1 MNDILEASVNS
12 RKNALI
18 QACTNP
24 SLMDEINEYFER
36 VEEFAKGCSDVADF
50 EAKFN
55 SSELA
60 KEYTDLFVKATST
73 EDEPN
78 IEGELA
84 KDIANDMVD
93 DITHGARVRANQEV
107 YDKARD
113 IPVVGDALN
122 VKQHFDFFSRF
133 RKKKDD

>member
-1 MNDILEASVNS
+1 MNDILESSVNS

-36 VEEFAKGCSDVADF
+36 VEEFAKNCIDVADF

-55 SSELA
+55 STELA

-73 EDEPN
+73 GDKEN
-78 IEGELA
+78 VEGEFA
-84 KDIANDMVD
+84 KDIATDIVD
-93 DITHGARVRANQEV
+93 SATHGARVRANQAA

-113 IPVVGDALN
+113 IPVVGDVLN

-133 RKKKDD
+133 RRKKDN

>member
-55 SSELA
+55 SSELG

-73 EDEPN
+73 EDGPN

-84 KDIANDMVD
+84 RDVATDIVD
-93 DITHGARVRANQEV
+93 DMTHGARVRANQEV
-107 YDKARD
+107 YDAARD

>member
-1 MNDILEASVNS
+1 
-12 RKNALI
+12 
-18 QACTNP
+18 
-24 SLMDEINEYFER
+24 
-36 VEEFAKGCSDVADF
+36 
-50 EAKFN
+50 
-55 SSELA
+55 
-60 KEYTDLFVKATST
+60 LFVKATST
-73 EDEPN
+73 ENGEN

-93 DITHGARVRANQEV
+93 DVTHGARVRANQAA
-107 YDKARD
+107 YDAARD